1 MLSVRVADLSDSK
14 EIFEWRNDE
23 TTRQM
28 SHIDNIVDWDEHR
41 NWFSSTLKSQSQSLL
56 ICHIEETKQKI
67 AAVRFDLNKNI
78 AVISINLAPSIRSKG
93 WAMPCL
99 KEAINHFTFNF
110 SSISIIEA
118 EIKSLNLASIKAFES
133 VGFTFDREN
142 HGIRY
147 YNIII

>member
-41 NWFSSTLKSQSQSLL
+41 NWFNSTLKSQSQFLL
-56 ICHIEETKQKI
+56 ICHIEEASQKI

-78 AVISINLAPSIRSKG
+78 AIISINLSPSIRNKG

-99 KEAINHFTFNF
+99 KEAINYFTANF

-118 EIKSLNLASIKAFES
+118 EIKSMNLASIKAFES

-142 HGIRY
+142 NEIRY
-147 YNIII
+147 YSFII

>member
-1 MLSVRVADLSDSK
+1 MLNVRVADLSDSK

-23 TTRQM
+23 TTRKM
-28 SHIDNIVDWDEHR
+28 SHIENTVGWDEHR
-41 NWFSSTLKSQSQSLL
+41 NWFHSTLKSQSQFLL